1 MKPCVKIPREMLSAA
16 LDDLERPHDF
26 AAERLGF
33 FSFRQSLDR
42 EVPLLLCSEYHSIP
56 DDQYVRDPMC
66 GGRIG
71 GQAIQAAMGRSFRTG
86 SGQMWVH
93 THGRCGHPGA
103 SGTDRREGPRVVQ
116 SCANAQPKA
125 LHAWAVISEDGICGQ
140 VRTADGT
147 LHHFSDLA
155 VIGWPMVIPRR
166 GAVQRTAERTWF
178 SFRKRTPNLS
188 DMYSRQGFLGPDA
201 QNIIAR
207 AKIGLVGL
215 GGGGSHL
222 NQQFAHLGFQRV
234 VLCDAQRVDST
245 NLNRLIGATVADV
258 RRKRFKTE
266 IAGRVFRGVQPSADL
281 DDRPLRWEEKRD
293 LLRQCDLICGAIDGF
308 AARRDLE
315 AFCRTHFIPLV
326 DVGMTV
332 LRPEGA
338 PPEIRGQ
345 VILSMP
351 GALCMKCL
359 QFLTPE
365 NLAAEAQTYD
375 RVPQAQVVW
384 PNGVLA
390 SSAVGYVVGLLP
402 GWSGRSIPSCRPDHR
417 GSVMGLAPSN
427 LAAAL
432 DGHPCKHF
440 PLSQAGDAIL
450 RKL

>member
-1 MKPCVKIPREMLSAA
+1 MKPWIKIPRELLSDA

-42 EVPLLLCSEYHSIP
+42 DVPLLLCSEYHSIP
-56 DDQYVRDPMC
+56 DDQYVEDPTC

-86 SGQMWVH
+86 SGQLWVH
-93 THGRCGHPGA
+93 THGRHGYPGA

-116 SCANAQPKA
+116 SCANAQPKT

-140 VRTADGT
+140 VRTTDGT
-147 LHHFSDLA
+147 LHDFCDLS

-166 GAVQRTAERTWF
+166 APVRRTFVRKWF
-178 SFRKRTPNLS
+178 FLRKPILNLG
-188 DMYSRQGFLGPDA
+188 DMYHRQGFLGPDA
-201 QNIIAR
+201 QNISER
-207 AKIGLVGL
+207 ATVGIVGL

-222 NQQFAHLGFQRV
+222 NQQLAHLGFQRI
-234 VLCDAQRVDST
+234 VLCDAQRVEST

-258 RRKRFKTE
+258 RRKRLKTE
-266 IAGRVFRGVQPSADL
+266 IAARVFRGVQPSADI

-293 LLRQCDLICGAIDGF
+293 ALRRCDLICGAIDGF

-315 AFCRTHFIPLV
+315 AFCRAHFIPLV

-332 LRPEGA
+332 LRPENA
-338 PPEIRGQ
+338 SPEIRGQ
-345 VILSMP
+345 IILSMP
-351 GALCMKCL
+351 GALCMNCL

-365 NLAAEAQTYD
+365 NIAAEAQTYD

-390 SSAVGYVVGLLP
+390 SSAVGYVVGLFT
-402 GWSGRSIPSCRPDHR
+402 GWSGRSTPSCRTDYR
-417 GSVMGLAPSN
+417 GSVMTLTPSN

-440 PLSQAGDAIL
+440 PLSQAGDPIF